1 MHGLARLCLVPENIS
16 AGERHRR
23 RGRFL
28 RRGRRR
34 EVGAEERGAEERGV
48 GTGAVVAALGRRSD
62 VEECEFRGRSAGN
75 EAVGVDCP
83 GRRGVVVG
91 VDHAVNV
98 PESRRRGGRRN
109 IQVAGRVLHGGSG
122 GEI

>member
-1 MHGLARLCLVPENIS
+1 MEIYSDNHTAKAYMTFRFYAWKCLK
-16 AGERHRR
+16 
-23 RGRFL
+23 
-28 RRGRRR
+28 
-34 EVGAEERGAEERGV
+34 

-91 VDHAVNV
+91 VDHLCSVIFFFTKSSSLSV
-98 PESRRRGGRRN
+98 SCFR
-109 IQVAGRVLHGGSG
+109 
-122 GEI
+122 